1 MAQQDLNTRF
11 VTGKVRLSYVNLF
24 TPRSPGEGQPEKY
37 SVTIIIPKSDRET
50 LDKIETARRN
60 AIEKGRDRFAGGK
73 VPKNLKNTLHDG
85 DVDADLDRNPEYA
98 GSYYMSVSANAQYR
112 PTVVDQSVQPIL
124 DPAEVY
130 SGCYARVSLNA
141 FAYSKQGNQGVSFG
155 LGNVQKLADGE
166 TLGGGPVRAENE
178 FSAVAVDDDDDDD
191 LL

>member
-50 LDKIETARRN
+50 LDKIEKARKN

-178 FSAVAVDDDDDDD
+178 FSAVAVDDDDDD

>member
-178 FSAVAVDDDDDDD
+178 FSAVAVDDDDDD

>member
-178 FSAVAVDDDDDDD
+178 FSAVAVDDDADD